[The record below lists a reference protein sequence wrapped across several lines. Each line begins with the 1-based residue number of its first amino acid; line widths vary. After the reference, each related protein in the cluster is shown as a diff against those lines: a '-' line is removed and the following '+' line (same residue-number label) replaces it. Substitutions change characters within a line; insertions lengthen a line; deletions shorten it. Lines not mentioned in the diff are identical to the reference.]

1 MKLKA
6 LISWAYSFEDCYIVD
21 FLQNRDLAYSE
32 PIAICV
38 LKSGQIVATSISNL
52 TVDYK
57 DLVLGDD

>member
-6 LISWAYSFEDCYIVD
+6 LIVGNHSFNDCYIVD
-21 FLQNRDLAYSE
+21 FLQSRDSAHPE
-32 PIAICV
+32 PLAICV

-52 TVDYK
+52 TVKYK